1 MIQKALRQATL
12 ALVTLSSVSLVLS
25 TGVVGSTDAL
35 FNGETQ
41 NAASSFAGGWVDAP
55 SALTATASGY
65 DVALGWTPGTHGPVT
80 SQQLNG
86 VDNGT
91 NSNCTGASYGPVTSL
106 TSAAAAYTDANRGST
121 LNGHWY
127 CYQLISNS
135 ATVWNAQA
143 TQKLQVGLLTTGIAI
158 ANVGT
163 NNTINANDTV
173 TLTFNQKTN
182 LAASGTTKVCVM
194 PGKIIFGDTAGG
206 NACASGDGY
215 TVGVITGPTIVGS
228 QVYRNSTFTTTG
240 TSPFTMTITLV
251 GGGTAT
257 YSGTATFTPSAS
269 LLSSAT
275 THQATMC
282 TTNSAGAVCQPTTTT
297 HF

>member
-1 MIQKALRQATL
+1 VIQKALRQATL

-41 NAASSFAGGWVDAP
+41 NAASSFAGGWIDAP
-55 SALTATASGY
+55 SALTAAASGY

-80 SQQLNG
+80 GQQLNG

-91 NSNCTGASYGPVTSL
+91 VSNCTGAAYAPVATVS
-106 TSAAAAYTDANRGST
+106 SATAAYTDASRGT
-121 LNGHWY
+121 LANDGNWF
-127 CYQLISNS
+127 CYQLVSTS
-135 ATVWNAQA
+135 ATVWTAQA
-143 TQKLQVGLLTTGIAI
+143 AQQLQLGLVTSGIAL

-163 NNTINANDTV
+163 NNRINANDTI

-182 LAASGTTKVCVM
+182 FAASGTTKVCVF
-194 PGKIIFGDTAGG
+194 PTKITVGDTTGG
-206 NACASGDGY
+206 TSCNVGDGY
-215 TVGVITGPTIVGS
+215 NIGSITGVTIGAS
-228 QVYRNSTFTTTG
+228 RVYRLSTYTTT
-240 TSPFTMTITLV
+240 TSSPWRMTITLV
-251 GGGTAT
+251 GSGSAS
-257 YSGTATFTPSAS
+257 YAGTATFTPSATI
-269 LLSSAT
+269 LSAAT

-282 TTNSAGAVCQPTTTT
+282 TTAAATCQPTTTT